1 MPFKLA
7 PRLKAFDYVGVHRYF
22 LTICVLN
29 RAAVFTAN
37 ERVEPMLRQFLRT
50 CNDRLFAGIA
60 YCFMPDHLHALVEGT
75 RDDSDFKEFV
85 RIFKQRSSYRW
96 KRQMGTEL
104 WQRGFNDRVLR
115 ADEDMVTVARYLLNN
130 PVRAGLVQSAHDY
143 PFLGSLTMDVRDL
156 LDSVQTTHRR
166 T

>member
-7 PRLKAFDYVGVHRYF
+7 PRLQAFDYVGFHRYF
-22 LTICVLN
+22 LTICVLD

-37 ERVEPMLRQFLRT
+37 ERVQPMLLQFQRT
-50 CNDRLFAGIA
+50 CGDRLFAGIA

-75 RDDSDFKEFV
+75 REDSDFKEFV

-104 WQRGFNDRVLR
+104 WQRGYNDRVLR
-115 ADEDMVTVARYLLNN
+115 ADEGMVTVARYLLNN
-130 PVRAGLVQSAHDY
+130 PVRARLVRSAQDY

-156 LDSVQTTHRR
+156 LDSVQITRR
-166 T
+166 PT